1 MGSLHMDGCISG
13 EAPTSTDNPDVEL
26 PPPDTKRWIA
36 RRKAAVV
43 SAVSSGAIGREE
55 ARRRYQLSEEEF
67 LAWER
72 AIQSYGVPGLRSTRV
87 QIYKQPPRPQ
97 RAQYAASELEA

>member
-1 MGSLHMDGCISG
+1 MDGCTRG
-13 EAPTSTDNPDVEL
+13 ENSTFTDNSNDEL

-67 LAWER
+67 LTWER
-72 AIQSYGVPGLRSTRV
+72 AIQSFGVPGLRSTRV
-87 QIYKQPPRPQ
+87 QIYKHPQ
-97 RAQYAASELEA
+97 RLKRAQYSASELKA

>member
-1 MGSLHMDGCISG
+1 MAGCTRHENS
-13 EAPTSTDNPDVEL
+13 TFTDNADDEL

-67 LAWER
+67 LTWER
-72 AIQSYGVPGLRSTRV
+72 AIQSYGVPGLRSTRA
-87 QIYKQPPRPQ
+87 QIYKDSQ
-97 RAQYAASELEA
+97 RLKRAPNTAHQS

>member
-1 MGSLHMDGCISG
+1 MDACTTGN
-13 EAPTSTDNPDVEL
+13 ADDQL

-67 LAWER
+67 LTWEL
-72 AIQSYGVPGLRSTRV
+72 AIQSYGIPGLRSTRV
-87 QIYKQPPRPQ
+87 QIYKQCQ
-97 RAQYAASELEA
+97 RLKGAQ

>member
-13 EAPTSTDNPDVEL
+13 GAPTSTDNADVEL

-55 ARRRYQLSEEEF
+55 ARRRYELSEEEF
-67 LAWER
+67 LAWEH
-72 AIQSYGVPGLRSTRV
+72 AIRSYGIPGLRSTRV
-87 QIYKQPPRPQ
+87 QIYKHPQ
-97 RAQYAASELEA
+97 RLRRAQYPASGLKA